1 MLMFHR
7 NEGVDFYSEVN
18 KNRDFTLK
26 AQRFSLMFFAASN
39 PFIEAYV
46 QSDLFGKAI
55 FISLLLLSVISWV
68 VLLFKIKQNRRWHES
83 CSEFYDEFQDAKT
96 NPLSLDCE
104 PYANERGENPYL
116 SIYLSLKKC
125 TLDLLHKNKRA
136 SKQNTF
142 EGDDAPSYL
151 SANDVDF
158 VASRLDQVVATE
170 SKILEKYLFVLAT
183 IITLAP
189 FLGLLG
195 TVWGILV
202 YFGEMQT
209 STEVGNN
216 QAIIGGLSLA
226 LTTTVI
232 GLLDAIP
239 ALIGYNYL
247 KQKLKEFEIDM
258 DTFANEALATIE
270 IQYRKVELN

>member
-1 MLMFHR
+1 
-7 NEGVDFYSEVN
+7 
-18 KNRDFTLK
+18 
-26 AQRFSLMFFAASN
+26 MFFAASN

-55 FISLLLLSVISWV
+55 YVSLILLSVISWV
-68 VLLFKIKQNRRWHES
+68 VLLYKINQNKRWQGY
-83 CSEFYDEFQDAKT
+83 CSDFYDEFQDAKI
-96 NPLSLDCE
+96 NPLNLDCE
-104 PYANERGENPYL
+104 PYANQRGENPYL
-116 SIYLSLKKC
+116 SIYLSLKKY
-125 TLDLLHKNKRA
+125 TLDILHKNKKA
-136 SKQNTF
+136 SKHLFDT
-142 EGDDAPSYL
+142 EDSSPYL
-151 SANDVDF
+151 SANDIDF
-158 VASRLDQVVATE
+158 VASRLDQVVALE

-202 YFGEMQT
+202 SFGEMQT
-209 STEVGNN
+209 TSQIGNN

-247 KQKLKEFEIDM
+247 KQKLREFEVDM
-258 DTFANEALATIE
+258 ETFANEALGTIE